1 MLAQPALLIAVH
13 DPQRHASGGRHEL
26 RCWRERQH
34 VWRPIG
40 RFMRNLAVQKG
51 LKLRH
56 RAYGSSAGL
65 TAADLQVSN
74 GLSASALEP
83 ESMSL
88 IVQPMLLAQS
98 LS

>member
-1 MLAQPALLIAVH
+1 
-13 DPQRHASGGRHEL
+13 
-26 RCWRERQH
+26 
-34 VWRPIG
+34 
-40 RFMRNLAVQKG
+40 LAVQKG

>member
-1 MLAQPALLIAVH
+1 MNFDVGGSGNTYGGQWAVH
-13 DPQRHASGGRHEL
+13 A
-26 RCWRERQH
+26 
-34 VWRPIG
+34 
-40 RFMRNLAVQKG
+40 NLAVQKG